1 MWKALVLLILLTTA
15 INTYLVLKYYK
26 VNKIYYKQIDIYIND
41 LKENLTNEGVFRY
54 LSNINNIPKISFNQL
69 QSDKIREI
77 YLMLNKNSSI
87 SDDLKLQLRLSL
99 SLNGIDKF

>member
-1 MWKALVLLILLTTA
+1 MWKALALLILLTTA

-26 VNKIYYKQIDIYIND
+26 ANKIYYKQIDIYIND

-69 QSDKIREI
+69 QSDTIREI
-77 YLMLNKNSSI
+77 YIMLNKNSSI
-87 SDDLKLQLRLSL
+87 SDDLKLQLRLAL